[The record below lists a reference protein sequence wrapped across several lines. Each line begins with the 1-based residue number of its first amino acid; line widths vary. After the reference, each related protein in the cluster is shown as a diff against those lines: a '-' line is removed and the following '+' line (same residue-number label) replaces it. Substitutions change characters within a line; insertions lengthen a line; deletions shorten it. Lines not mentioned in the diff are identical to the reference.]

1 MGSSIEPPETR
12 VWFPNYLVLTR
23 VRYPRQSIPNR
34 QPNGLDLMSDSEF
47 TPLGPEKALKTAV
60 AILDPG
66 SNGII
71 RGERVTKR
79 RHQRNFFD
87 TFNVR
92 DFNREYLDCCAIGA
106 TYQGVV
112 TLDKN
117 GTLPNAFFGQLA
129 DIANYSAAL
138 VKIFREMK
146 PDTHFL
152 LTTVFDND
160 ERTFFR
166 LSDLLWKTGR
176 ILPKE
181 PRLLSKPLE
190 NLDAVAKYLDFYIPV
205 LRDRLA
211 ANSIEHRPNAPSVGR
226 ISGQSPLWWLI
237 GASWELFSKYPHLK
251 PSGVENGALHE
262 FVRAIHTWVT
272 GDSEKTYAKAV
283 KKYAGLQNRR
293 RRLQRELKE
302 HLGRPRPLSQS
313 PIAQRNRETPR
324 EHGNQTRQNAIRQ
337 LERELSEIEYH
348 LHFEYRPDEK
358 RKK

>member
-1 MGSSIEPPETR
+1 
-12 VWFPNYLVLTR
+12 
-23 VRYPRQSIPNR
+23 
-34 QPNGLDLMSDSEF
+34 MSDSEF

-60 AILDPG
+60 AILDPC
-66 SNGII
+66 SNGKI
-71 RGERVTKR
+71 RGERITKR

-87 TFNVR
+87 TFNVC
-92 DFNREYLDCCAIGA
+92 DFDREHQECSAIGA
-106 TYQGVV
+106 NYREFIA
-112 TLDKN
+112 LDKD
-117 GTLPNAFFGQLA
+117 GTLPSTFFGQLA

-146 PDTHFL
+146 PDAHFL
-152 LTTVFDND
+152 LTTVFDDD
-160 ERTFFR
+160 EDTFSQ
-166 LSDLLWKTGR
+166 LSDLLWKVGD

-181 PRLLSKPLE
+181 PRQLSTPLE
-190 NLDAVAKYLDFYIPV
+190 KLSAVAKYLDFYVPV
-205 LRDRLA
+205 LRDRLGA
-211 ANSIEHRPNAPSVGR
+211 DTIERRPNASSIGR

-283 KKYAGLQNRR
+283 KKYAGLQDRR
-293 RRLQRELKE
+293 RRLQRELE
-302 HLGRPRPLSQS
+302 EYLDRPRPTSQM

-324 EHGNQTRQNAIRQ
+324 EHGNRARQNAIRQ
-337 LERELSEIEYH
+337 LERELSEIEYR